1 MINLEFKHSLLFC
14 KLDITI
20 GNNILHLNN
29 VLIDTGS
36 ATTLIN
42 SDYIFLD
49 GSEKFINIY
58 GVGGYEAVLNKHF
71 DQIII
76 SETQL
81 NDVELSVG
89 ELDYGIDIDMLIGLD
104 LLKKL
109 NANINIKDM
118 ELSLNC
124 VEKR

>member
-1 MINLEFKHSLLFC
+1 MIISSSSSFPFS
-14 KLDITI
+14 
-20 GNNILHLNN
+20 N
-29 VLIDTGS
+29 VSTCIDTGS

-58 GVGGYEAVLNKHF
+58 GVGGYEAVLNKYF
-71 DQIII
+71 NQIII
-76 SETQL
+76 NETKL

-118 ELSLNC
+118 ILSLNC
-124 VEKR
+124 TERK